1 MPIKNNRIVTLELPE
16 TIARELEAQQ
26 VSEQELHTV
35 IIAALR
41 IWLSERANL
50 KVQKMGLFAESAV
63 PFAKRLIERNRSL
76 FEELARK

>member
-1 MPIKNNRIVTLELPE
+1 MSVNKIVTLELPE
-16 TIARELEAQQ
+16 TIARQLEAQH

-35 IIAALR
+35 IIAALE

-50 KVQKMGLFAESAV
+50 RGQRTGRFAPSAV

-76 FEELARK
+76 FEELARR